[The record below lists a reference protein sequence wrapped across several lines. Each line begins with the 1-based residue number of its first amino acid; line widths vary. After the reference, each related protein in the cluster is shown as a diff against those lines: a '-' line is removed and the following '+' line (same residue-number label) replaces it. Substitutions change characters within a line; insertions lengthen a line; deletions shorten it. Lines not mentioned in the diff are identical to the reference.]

1 MEMIARLN
9 HPAARQHVC
18 DREPSGDPTGTT
30 HFRLRYRAMIDARW
44 RQLSNA
50 MRKVIIDQDF
60 FGIQSLPT
68 KGVALTVSV
77 LVPREQRVGAFKT
90 WLDQVVDRIVMAN
103 GAEYL
108 KPMIAVPYA
117 EGVVRAK
124 LQTKSDADPMSR
136 TTGSDLHQLAV
147 SELRG
152 IADTVSQ
159 HLTRRAADG
168 LNIGLD
174 AVQLWQHLDQ
184 GILTYGEQR
193 SHTMVNLL
201 VVKAFNLGTLDQYE
215 AAGVARVISIP
226 ETARAF
232 VTDAPRKQWYK
243 GPGSRI
249 KKGATPS
256 ARTMARIRAAQKR
269 IERLGR
275 VDILTAGDDKVC
287 PVCEDIAENGP
298 YTVNEAR
305 SLIPAH
311 PNCRCAFIPADDAR
325 FAGDKFDPNQPR
337 DPKGTPTGGQWSS
350 TEASLREAAAESGM
364 DKMSDAW

>member
-1 MEMIARLN
+1 MIARLN

-77 LVPREQRVGAFKT
+77 LVPREQRVAAFRT
-90 WLDQVVDRIVMAN
+90 WLDQSLDRIVMADD
-103 GAEYL
+103 AAYL

-117 EGVVRAK
+117 EGVARAK
-124 LQTKSDADPMSR
+124 RQTKSNKNPTAR
-136 TTGSDLHQLAV
+136 TTASDLYQLAA

-159 HLTRRAADG
+159 HLTRRVADG
-168 LNIGLD
+168 IDIGLD
-174 AVQLWQHLDQ
+174 AVQLWQHLNQ
-184 GILTYGEQR
+184 GIMTYGENR

-215 AAGVARVISIP
+215 AAGITHVVSIP

-232 VTDAPRKQWYK
+232 VTDAKKKKKKTAVQRYT

-256 ARTMARIRAAQKR
+256 ARTLARIRAAQKR

-275 VDILTAGDDKVC
+275 VDILTAGDDDVC

-298 YTVNEAR
+298 YSVDEAR
-305 SLIPAH
+305 NLIPAH
-311 PNCRCAFIPADDAR
+311 PNCRCAFIPADDLR
-325 FAGDKFDPNQPR
+325 FAGD
-337 DPKGTPTGGQWSS
+337 
-350 TEASLREAAAESGM
+350 AA
-364 DKMSDAW
+364 